1 MLVFGKS
8 AKREPFTTQEL
19 LSVLAPLGPPSKV
32 RRVGTR
38 LVHKGYLAQPEENV
52 WQITPTGI
60 TALELA
66 SVDYDV
72 RSGRSPDGKT
82 SKRKIPRR

>member
-19 LSVLAPLGPPSKV
+19 LHVLAPLGPPSKV
-32 RRVGTR
+32 RRAGDR
-38 LVHKGYLAQPEENV
+38 LVARGYLVQPEENV
-52 WQITPTGI
+52 WQITPEGI
-60 TALELA
+60 AALELA
-66 SVDYDV
+66 SVNYDV
-72 RSGRSPDGKT
+72 TRGQGPHGKT